1 MLPMFFQCFRML
13 DTNNKG
19 YLTFADLRLAAD
31 DVDCKLSNRM
41 IREMVDEADTSGDGQ
56 INLDEFMIMMLRT
69 SAFKTGV

>member
-1 MLPMFFQCFRML
+1 ML

-19 YLTFADLRLAAD
+19 YLTFADLRHAAD

-56 INLDEFMIMMLRT
+56 INLDEFITMMLRT